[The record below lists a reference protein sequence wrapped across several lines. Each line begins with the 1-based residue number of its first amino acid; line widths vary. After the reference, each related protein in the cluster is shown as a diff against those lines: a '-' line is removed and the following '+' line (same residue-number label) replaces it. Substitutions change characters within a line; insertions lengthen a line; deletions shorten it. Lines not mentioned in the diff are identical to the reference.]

1 MIPSMPTLTAAPWIV
16 WTIALPL
23 AAAIV
28 VLIARTRAASIGLL
42 ASVAVAGTISGLSRQ
57 VWQRG
62 PQRYAVGGWGA
73 PLGIE
78 LVADGLT
85 ICMLLFTATVAV
97 PVGVY
102 ASAYFEEHGS
112 ARTPKP
118 DGGAAADFWALWL
131 FLWAALNAL
140 FVSGD
145 VFNLY
150 VTLELL
156 TLAAVALVALARA
169 PTATAAALN
178 YLLAALFGSL
188 LYLLGV
194 ALLYA
199 DYGTLDI
206 ASLGQRVAPGAAA
219 SAALSLVAVGLA
231 FKAALFPL
239 HFWLPPAHASAP
251 APVSAALS
259 GLVVT
264 ASFYVLLRLWFDVFP
279 AVASTAAGTA
289 LGSLGAGAIA
299 WGSLQAIAAT
309 RLKGLVAYST
319 VAQVGY
325 LFVVFALTA
334 PSQKSAAWSGGIL
347 FAVSHGCAKAAMFMA
362 AGSILRVAGHDRIVA
377 LAGVGRRLPVT
388 FCTLALASVT
398 LMGLPPSGAFVAK
411 WMLLE
416 AALSGGQ
423 IWLAVII
430 VAGGL
435 LAASYL
441 FRILGQAFTASEDE
455 AALRLPVAMEMPPF
469 LLALV
474 AVLLGLV
481 AAPILDAL
489 DIREP

>member
-1 MIPSMPTLTAAPWIV
+1 MATIAAAPWIV

-28 VLIARTRAASIGLL
+28 VFIARTRAVSIGLL
-42 ASVAVAGTISGLSRQ
+42 ASLGVAGAVSGLSWQ
-57 VWQRG
+57 VVQRG
-62 PQRYAVGGWGA
+62 SQRYAVGGWSA

-85 ICMLLFTATVAV
+85 VCMLLFTATVAV
-97 PVGVY
+97 PIGIY
-102 ASAYFEEHGS
+102 ASAYFSEDGQ
-112 ARTPKP
+112 TPTATP
-118 DGGAAADFWALWL
+118 DGGAAAEFWMLWL

-156 TLAAVALVALARA
+156 TLAAVALVSLARA

-199 DYGTLDI
+199 DYGTLDV
-206 ASLGQRVAPGAAA
+206 AALGQRVSPGAST
-219 SAALSLVAVGLA
+219 SAALSLIAVGLA
-231 FKAALFPL
+231 LKAALFPL

-251 APVSAALS
+251 APVSAVLS
-259 GLVVT
+259 GLVVK
-264 ASFYVLLRLWFDVFP
+264 ASFYVFLRLWFDVFP
-279 AVASTAAGTA
+279 AVVTTAAGTA
-289 LGSLGAGAIA
+289 LGMLGAGAIV

-309 RLKGLVAYST
+309 GLKALVAYST
-319 VAQVGY
+319 VAQLGY
-325 LFVVFALTA
+325 LFLVFALTA
-334 PSQKSAAWSGGIL
+334 PGLTSVGWSGAIL
-347 FAVSHGCAKAAMFMA
+347 FVLSHGCAKASMFMA
-362 AGSILRVAGHDRIVA
+362 AGSILRVAGHDRIVE

-388 FCTLALASVT
+388 FFTIALASVT

-416 AALSGGQ
+416 AAFTTGQ
-423 IWLAVII
+423 IWLALVI
-430 VAGGL
+430 VGGGL

-441 FRILGQAFTASEDE
+441 FRILGQAFTSSADE
-455 AALRLPVAMEMPPF
+455 ASLRLPLRMEMPAL

-481 AAPILDAL
+481 AAPILDVL
-489 DIREP
+489 DIRAP